1 MADLMH
7 DAWSSWEID
16 PSTRTSTHPF
26 TKYYP
31 FSTTLSTTNTAQDLF
46 TIDRGKAGVN
56 LVTNPSVENATITE
70 FTATGSTIS
79 QSSTYAADGSNSLKN
94 ITDNAAAGE
103 GFYTTQ
109 VIGHG
114 SSGIRVLSGQAVVRG
129 DGGSPTGTVQIVIE
143 DADGTT
149 LATGN
154 TVTLSTSFQQ
164 LQVQYVIPRTTRGT
178 TAYVKVVTPTQQS
191 TTFYADKIHN
201 EVRTDSSYSSYI
213 AGDLGRDYAWEGT
226 ADLSISKKRVDS
238 VVIRGIRLHTS
249 HNTYLA
255 FDCDASSSTGIYIKA
270 PTTDEPHTGFFETN
284 FPIDFREKISF
295 VNATGSETPTVY
307 GVIWGIHQA

>member
-1 MADLMH
+1 MAELMH
-7 DAWSSWEID
+7 DEWPSWEID
-16 PSTRTSTHPF
+16 PSTRTSTHPY

-31 FSTTLSTTNTAQDLF
+31 FNVTLSTANTAQDLF
-46 TIDRGKAGVN
+46 TVDRGKAGVN
-56 LVTNPSVENATITE
+56 LVTNPSVESATISM
-70 FTATGSTIS
+70 FTATGSSIS
-79 QSSTYAADGSNSLKN
+79 RDNTYASEGTYSLKVV
-94 ITDNAAAGE
+94 TDNSAAGE

-109 VIGHG
+109 SIGHG

-129 DGGSPTGTVQIVIE
+129 DAVPSGSVQIVIE
-143 DADGTT
+143 DSSGTT

-154 TVTLSTSFQQ
+154 TVTLDGTFQQ
-164 LQVQYVIPRTTRGT
+164 LQVQYVIPNNTLQT
-178 TAYVKVVTPTQQS
+178 TAYVKIVTDTNQS

-201 EVRTDSSYSSYI
+201 EIRTDSTYSSYI
-213 AGDLGRDYAWEGT
+213 DGDQGRNYSWIGT
-226 ADLSISKKRVDS
+226 QDASISKKKVDS
-238 VVIRGIRLHTS
+238 VVIRGIRLNTS

-270 PTTDEPHTGFFETN
+270 PTADQPQTGFFETN

-295 VNATGSETPTVY
+295 VNASGSDTPNVY